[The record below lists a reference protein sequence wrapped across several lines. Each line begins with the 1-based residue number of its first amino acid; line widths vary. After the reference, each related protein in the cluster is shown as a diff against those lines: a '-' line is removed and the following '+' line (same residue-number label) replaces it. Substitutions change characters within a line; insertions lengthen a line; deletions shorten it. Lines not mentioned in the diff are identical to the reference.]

1 MALTKIG
8 KEGVAGISSAIR
20 GTVGGAT
27 PMNDGIIGRGGIT
40 MMAGPAGVFSLN
52 PRDSVLATTNPIPVN
67 DMRSGP
73 PGSMGGTQT
82 VVMSARVRGKD
93 LVFLSDRPNA
103 GGDAGY
109 EGLA

>member
-1 MALTKIG
+1 M
-8 KEGVAGISSAIR
+8 
-20 GTVGGAT
+20 GAVT
-27 PMNDGIIGRGGIT
+27 AAMVQAKAVDDFKSGPGGINY
-40 MMAGPAGVFSLN
+40 MSGPAGAFKLN

-67 DMRSGP
+67 DIMSGP
-73 PGSMGGTQT
+73 AGSMNATQT

-109 EGLA
+109 EGLALSLIHI

>member
-1 MALTKIG
+1 
-8 KEGVAGISSAIR
+8 
-20 GTVGGAT
+20 
-27 PMNDGIIGRGGIT
+27 
-40 MMAGPAGVFSLN
+40 
-52 PRDSVLATTNPIPVN
+52 
-67 DMRSGP
+67 
-73 PGSMGGTQT
+73 MGGTQT